1 MNYLGI
7 DWGKNKIGLAIG
19 GDEVKVASPFDIVL
33 LGDKG
38 DKGDIANWR
47 DKLKKIIGENEIQ
60 KIIIGQPVSLSG
72 DVTMTQ
78 AWQTFVDAIG
88 SLGVEVLFE
97 DERMSTKMA
106 QKLKREFSFAKKQR
120 GDDDVAAAII
130 LQSYFDR
137 L

>member
-1 MNYLGI
+1 MKYLGI

-19 GDEVKVASPFDIVL
+19 DDEVKVASPMDIINYGGVL
-33 LGDKG
+33 RQAQHEILNIINENNVGKV
-38 DKGDIANWR
+38 
-47 DKLKKIIGENEIQ
+47 IIGR
-60 KIIIGQPVSLSG
+60 PVSLGG
-72 DVTMTQ
+72 DVAMKQ
-78 AWQTFVDAIG
+78 AWQTFVDAIKG
-88 SLGVEVLFE
+88 LGVAVEYE

-106 QKLKREFSFAKKQR
+106 GKLKRDFSFAKKQR